1 MVKISPR
8 SYMVDTLHCTPYT
21 VRSGSPAPPRP
32 ARGPAARPAAVC
44 RAAPDFF
51 HSSCSSSTLIFLKM
65 SYN

>member
-21 VRSGSPAPPRP
+21 VRSGSPAPPT
-32 ARGPAARPAAVC
+32 ATRGPAVRGPRRTSFIPVAVRP
-44 RAAPDFF
+44 
-51 HSSCSSSTLIFLKM
+51 LIFLKM